1 MNQRKLSV
9 KHPNLHTENNPKF
22 KFIWLGQTVLHYKV
36 PLDIFNT
43 INGIYENNF
52 HNLPDAHKQLVGKI
66 GKENSLFYGGKLNDK
81 MHPHN
86 LLPHYIIQ
94 WFKSVFQ
101 HYLEFNKI
109 YKYNLAMQSI
119 WVNEM
124 TAGEYNPIHIHQG
137 DGYTGLSSVMIL
149 KLPQDMG
156 PEYARPDIKMNGKLQ
171 IIGAANGQFVKSDYS
186 PNSEERDFYI
196 FPYDMRH
203 CVYPHTNPNAVRR
216 TLAANMDVDYNPV
229 ATRTAG

>member
-9 KHPNLHTENNPKF
+9 KHLSTENNLKF
-22 KFIWLGQTVLHYKV
+22 NFIWLGQTILKYQV

-52 HNLPDAHKQLVGKI
+52 KDMPDAHKQLVGKI
-66 GKENSLFYGGKLNDK
+66 GKENSLFYGGEDGPK
-81 MHPHN
+81 MHRHN
-86 LLPHYIIQ
+86 LLPPYVLN
-94 WFKSVFQ
+94 WFESVFK

-109 YKYNLAMQSI
+109 SPYKLAMQSI
-119 WVNEM
+119 WINEM
-124 TAGEYNPIHIHQG
+124 AAGEYNPIHIHQG
-137 DGYTGLSSVMIL
+137 TIYTGLSSVMIL
-149 KLPQDMG
+149 KLPKDMG
-156 PEYARPDIKMNGKLQ
+156 PEYARPDVKLNGRLQ
-171 IIGAANGQFVKSDYS
+171 ILGSSSGQFVKSDYS
-186 PNSEERDFYI
+186 PNTEERDFYI

>member
-1 MNQRKLSV
+1 MDTLPFS
-9 KHPNLHTENNPKF
+9 
-22 KFIWLGQTVLHYKV
+22 FIWLGQTILKYQV
-36 PLDIFNT
+36 PLDVFNT
-43 INGIYENNF
+43 LNGIYENNF
-52 HNLPDAHKQLVGKI
+52 KNMPDAHKQLVGKI
-66 GKENSLFYGGKLNDK
+66 AKENSLFFNGAYNKK
-81 MHPHN
+81 MHKHN
-86 LLPHYIIQ
+86 LLPPYVLN
-94 WFKSVFQ
+94 WFESVFK
-101 HYLEFNKI
+101 HYLDFNKI
-109 YKYNLAMQSI
+109 YKYNLNLNSI

-137 DGYTGLSSVMIL
+137 MLFTGLSSVMIL

-156 PEYARPDIKMNGKLQ
+156 PEYAREDIPMNGRLS

-229 ATRTAG
+229 STRTAG

>member
-1 MNQRKLSV
+1 MGTL
-9 KHPNLHTENNPKF
+9 PF
-22 KFIWLGQTVLHYKV
+22 KFVWLGQTVLKYQV
-36 PLDIFNT
+36 PLDIFHT
-43 INGIYENNF
+43 INAIYENNF
-52 HNLPDAHKQLVGKI
+52 KNMPDAHKQLVGKI
-66 GKENSLFYGGKLNDK
+66 AKENSLFYGGAANEK

-86 LLPHYIIQ
+86 LLPPYIFN
-94 WFKSVFQ
+94 WFGSVFK
-101 HYLEFNKI
+101 HYLKFNNI
-109 YKYNLAMQSI
+109 PEYKLAMQSI

-137 DGYTGLSSVMIL
+137 GIYTGLSSVMIL

-156 PEYARPDIKMNGKLQ
+156 PEYAREDVPMNGRLS
-171 IIGAANGQFVKSDYS
+171 IMGAAGGQFVKSDYS
-186 PNSEERDFYI
+186 PNTEERDFYI

-203 CVYPHTNPNAVRR
+203 CVYPHTNSNAVRR